1 MSTDKDSEFQALK
14 SVFVHIKHQQLQEF
28 FYGH

>member
-1 MSTDKDSEFQALK
+1 MSINKDSEFQALK
-14 SVFVHIKHQQLQEF
+14 SVYVHIKHKQLQEF